1 MPYFAD
7 LKNVLESYLEP
18 KQVADAERA
27 YQVAECA
34 HDGQMRSSGDPYI
47 THPVAAANI
56 LAELKLDHQTI
67 MAALMHDVIEDC
79 DVTKQDLTE
88 QFGDTVADLVEGV
101 SKLTQ
106 IDFQSKEEA
115 QAENFRKMMMAMTQ
129 DIRVI
134 LIKLADRLHNMQTLG
149 ALRPDKRRRIAR
161 ETLEI
166 YAPIANRLGIHR
178 IKEQLELLGFANLY
192 PLRYKI
198 LKNSVKKVRGH
209 RKEVVERITKQLRER
224 LNESGLKCQVIGRE
238 KSLYSIYKKMRDKVG
253 NFHEVMDIY
262 AFRVITDTEDSCY
275 RVLGQIHNLFK
286 PIPGRFKDYI
296 AIPKAN
302 GYQSLHTVLRS
313 KSGMHIEVQIRTEL
327 MDQMAE
333 HGVAAHW
340 LYKTGT
346 SHHPA
351 ETKAREW
358 LQSLVELQQ
367 NVGDSIEFIENVKI
381 DLYPDEVYVFTPKG
395 KIIELPKGATP
406 VDFAYAIHTDI
417 GNTCIACKIDKQ
429 FSPLSTPLVNGRTV
443 EIITA
448 PGSRPNPA
456 WLSYAVTGKA
466 RTNIRNFVKNMR
478 HDEAV
483 HLGRRLLEQ
492 SLKKSLDEFRED
504 QLEQITE
511 VTRYSSLDDLLAGI
525 GLGKIAS
532 ALVAHRL
539 TSDEAEI
546 KEVKDKS
553 QPSEERSPLAIK
565 GTEGLVIKYAKCCRP
580 IPGDPIMAYVSP
592 GRGFNVHRENCPN
605 IQRAHK
611 QNDHYVPVQ
620 WADELESEF
629 ATELRLHVFNQRGV
643 LAQVTNIIANQDGN
657 IVNVDIN
664 ELDGDVNIITFLM
677 GVKNRVHLA
686 NIIKKLRVIPF
697 VNKVYRYPDIQ
708 PKGHKRDEE
717 SH

>member
-1 MPYFAD
+1 MAYFAD
-7 LKNVLESYLEP
+7 LKKVLETYLEP
-18 KQVADAERA
+18 SQVADVEKAYHVAER
-27 YQVAECA
+27 A

-56 LAELKLDHQTI
+56 LAELHLDHQTI

-88 QFGDTVADLVEGV
+88 QFGETIADLVEGV

-178 IKEQLELLGFANLY
+178 IKEQLELLGFANRY
-192 PLRYKI
+192 PLRYRI
-198 LKNSVKKVRGH
+198 LQHSVRKVRGH
-209 RKEVVERITKQLRER
+209 RKEIVEKITHQFKTR
-224 LNESGLKCQVIGRE
+224 LKDSSIKCEVIGRE
-238 KSLYSIYKKMRDKVG
+238 KSVYSIYKKMRDKVG
-253 NFHEVMDIY
+253 TFGEVMDIY
-262 AFRVITDTEDSCY
+262 AFRVITDSEDSCY

-302 GYQSLHTVLRS
+302 GYQSLHSVLRN
-313 KSGMHIEVQIRTEL
+313 KTGMHIEVQIRTEL

-340 LYKTGT
+340 LYKAGNA
-346 SHHPA
+346 HPA

-358 LQSLVELQQ
+358 LQSLIEMQQ

-406 VDFAYAIHTDI
+406 VDFAYAIHTDV

-443 EIITA
+443 EVITA

-478 HDEAV
+478 HDEAI

-492 SLKKSLDEFRED
+492 SLKTSLDEFSEK
-504 QLEQITE
+504 QLQQITE
-511 VTRYSSLDDLLAGI
+511 VTRYSSLDELLAGI

-539 TSDEAEI
+539 S
-546 KEVKDKS
+546 S
-553 QPSEERSPLAIK
+553 NSEELEESSKKTDEDRSPLAIK
-565 GTEGLVIKYAKCCRP
+565 GTEGLVIKYARCCRP
-580 IPGDPIMAYVSP
+580 IPDDPIIAYVSP
-592 GRGFNVHRENCPN
+592 GRGFNIHRENCPN

-620 WADELESEF
+620 WSDDLEGDF
-629 ATELRLHVFNQRGV
+629 TTELRLQVFNQRGV
-643 LAQVTNIIANQDGN
+643 LAQVTNIIANHEGN
-657 IVNVDIN
+657 IINIDIN
-664 ELDGDVNIITFLM
+664 ELDGDVNFITFQI
-677 GVKNRVHLA
+677 GVRNRVHLA
-686 NIIKKLRVIPF
+686 SIIRKLRVIPF
-697 VNKVYRYPDIQ
+697 VNKVYRHPDIQ
-708 PKGHKRDEE
+708 PKGQKSD
-717 SH
+717 